1 MSADTTSYR
10 SRALSAVHSDY
21 GLERFSVPALKPF
34 HYKEVFQTTCYHR
47 VQLIKGGIAA
57 SVLTQLAKSMR
68 VSQNRLIASLG
79 FPRTA
84 IVRKIQ
90 LRQNLSVAQ
99 AERVIG
105 LAKLIGQIEI
115 MVATSEVS
123 DFNAAQWL
131 GDWLC
136 HPLPALGNHQPEEY
150 VDTLTGQEI
159 LSSLLS
165 QMQSGAY
172 A

>member
-1 MSADTTSYR
+1 M
-10 SRALSAVHSDY
+10 
-21 GLERFSVPALKPF
+21 
-34 HYKEVFQTTCYHR
+34 
-47 VQLIKGGIAA
+47 
-57 SVLTQLAKSMR
+57 
-68 VSQNRLIASLG
+68 
-79 FPRTA
+79 
-84 IVRKIQ
+84 RKIQ
-90 LRQNLSVAQ
+90 QRQNLSVAQ

-115 MVATSEVS
+115 MVATSKMS

-136 HPLPALGNHQPEEY
+136 HPLPALGNRQPEEY

>member
-1 MSADTTSYR
+1 MGAERNSSR
-10 SRALSAVHSDY
+10 SRTTASTTQFGCAF
-21 GLERFSVPALKPF
+21 EKFSIPTLKPF

-47 VQLIKGGIAA
+47 MQLIKHGIAA

-68 VSQNRLIASLG
+68 VSQDHLIASLG
-79 FPRTA
+79 FPRTV

-90 LRQNLSVAQ
+90 RRQNLSVAQ

-165 QMQSGAY
+165 QMQSGA
-172 A
+172 